1 MINPI
6 SSTGRAFERSV
17 NYGTRLGLSPEQATD
32 RSSGLLLSPE
42 LQKMM
47 QQVQYLQQQRPQMPQ
62 GTIAQQ
68 LNQLTGISALPMP
81 EFKPRFAD
89 GGVVALAAGG
99 PPQMTPEQI
108 RLQQQIREAA
118 ERRMGLGSYGIGL
131 ENYPSSIEDVPEP
144 ERIVNR
150 VVDDKGN
157 IWHKLENGEWRQVS
171 GKRLEGAT
179 IQNNR
184 LVYPDRPSP
193 MQREISSY
201 RTGEKRLPPPDVTV
215 DRISGNTV
223 DRRAATSGAGGGGG
237 EGGIRAAAAAEGA
250 PSAGRLAG
258 IRSMAAS
265 ALPGL
270 IAAQA
275 GSGLVRASSD
285 VLARDEELRKRQGR
299 EPSSSFT
306 ESMIRKITQGGA
318 EPTERA
324 RSGIGA
330 LPTGALT
337 PGGMAIPRG
346 VTVPQMVESLG
357 DMGRSFLSGATF
369 GLFGDTEEERAA
381 QRPTP
386 AAAPKPAA
394 PKPAAPKPAGRPA
407 EARMGMFDIPIGI
420 ESARAALES
429 AVTEDSEYQKLL
441 KRAQQEGTGPYSKM
455 FTEGDR
461 IKSEQ
466 IARLKE
472 SKDRGFARSLVA
484 AGLAMAEQAS
494 KGGQPGNEAQK
505 FLAAA
510 VAGLGGY
517 AKAQEKLEEE
527 ANKSQRELDKFTLD
541 MEQLREASRGELRGS
556 ALQRY
561 NQAQARAEKA
571 RDNIKAYT
579 IVGAQLEASMAA
591 TGMKTAAT
599 MAGIQQR
606 SQAALTKQA
615 YANLKNNPIFQT
627 LLLKQQQTNE
637 GTKERTDVDKRIR
650 EALQGEV
657 SRIMAIPELAAA
669 VQYETG
675 GAGAAGDVDFS
686 GADDIAKMAL
696 GMTGG

>member
-68 LNQLTGISALPMP
+68 LNQLTGISALPTP
-81 EFKPRFAD
+81 QFNPRFAN
-89 GGVVALAAGG
+89 GGIVAFAGPEGSLVVDDMIPRL
-99 PPQMTPEQI
+99 TPEQI

-131 ENYPSSIEDVPEP
+131 ENYPEFNEDMPD
-144 ERIVNR
+144 IKTQ
-150 VVDDKGN
+150 VVDDKGD
-157 IWHKLENGEWRQVS
+157 IWQKTEKGGWRNVS
-171 GKRLEGAT
+171 EIKRLQGTTLEASGIRYA
-179 IQNNR
+179 
-184 LVYPDRPSP
+184 DRPSP
-193 MQREISSY
+193 MQREIEAY
-201 RTGEKRLPPPDVTV
+201 RRTQ
-215 DRISGNTV
+215 
-223 DRRAATSGAGGGGG
+223 AAGAGGGGG
-237 EGGIRAAAAAEGA
+237 GEGIRAAAAEAGAAAEK
-250 PSAGRLAG
+250 
-258 IRSMAAS
+258 
-265 ALPGL
+265 PGL
-270 IAAQA
+270 IRR
-275 GSGLVRASSD
+275 GLGA
-285 VLARDEELRKRQGR
+285 LAR
-299 EPSSSFT
+299 
-306 ESMIRKITQGGA
+306 GA
-318 EPTERA
+318 GALAGAT
-324 RSGIGA
+324 GIGA
-330 LPTGALT
+330 MLSDVGERAESMQGKGGPQGPVIPIGAYGVAYSPET
-337 PGGMAIPRG
+337 APKPGDI
-346 VTVPQMVESLG
+346 G
-357 DMGRSFLSGATF
+357 DMFSSLISGATL
-369 GLFGDTEEERAA
+369 GMFGDREKERAA
-381 QRPTP
+381 EK
-386 AAAPKPAA
+386 PKPAA
-394 PKPAAPKPAGRPA
+394 PKPAAPKPAPAAAPVARPA

-606 SQAALTKQA
+606 AQKALVDAALKDLEGDLGYQQLKLKQA
-615 YANLKNNPIFQT
+615 QAKTPQEKAAAARDI
-627 LLLKQQQTNE
+627 
-637 GTKERTDVDKRIR
+637 
-650 EALQGEV
+650 EAAIQAQAQ
-657 SRIMAIPELAAA
+657 RIMAIPSRAAA

>member
-237 EGGIRAAAAAEGA
+237 EGGIRAAAAGEAGAAAEKPGWIRRGISAIA
-250 PSAGRLAG
+250 PILAG
-258 IRSMAAS
+258 ISGAETARQYGEMRRAEREAGIKSLGVDKKAPWQMRRVETMPEDWMDTPLAETAGKEPGIGPS
-265 ALPGL
+265 PWEIGEAGQAFLSNLPIVGSF
-270 IAAQA
+270 IQNPFETKKEAAQA
-275 GSGLVRASSD
+275 KK
-285 VLARDEELRKRQGR
+285 EEQK
-299 EPSSSFT
+299 
-306 ESMIRKITQGGA
+306 A
-318 EPTERA
+318 
-324 RSGIGA
+324 
-330 LPTGALT
+330 
-337 PGGMAIPRG
+337 
-346 VTVPQMVESLG
+346 
-357 DMGRSFLSGATF
+357 
-369 GLFGDTEEERAA
+369 
-381 QRPTP
+381 

-394 PKPAAPKPAGRPA
+394 PKPAPAAAPTDRPA
-407 EARMGMFDIPIGI
+407 VARLGMLDIPIGI
-420 ESARAALES
+420 EAARAINYD
-429 AVTEDSEYQKLL
+429 AVKEADEYNKLD
-441 KRAQQEGTGPYSKM
+441 KQAQQEGTGPYSKM

-461 IKSEQ
+461 YVTQKLAE
-466 IARLKE
+466 LKDKKE
-472 SKDRGFARSLVA
+472 NSFARSLVA

-494 KGGQPGNEAQK
+494 KGGQPGNETQK

-517 AKAQEKLEEE
+517 AKAQDKLQEEKEKTQDDL
-527 ANKSQRELDKFTLD
+527 AKFTMQL
-541 MEQLREASRGELRGS
+541 EQLRSGARGELRGK
-556 ALQRY
+556 AYERFKD
-561 NQAQARAEKA
+561 AQTMAEKA
-571 RDNIKAYT
+571 RANVRALS
-579 IVGAQLEASMAA
+579 IVQAQLEMSMAA

-606 SQAALTKQA
+606 AQKALVDAALKDLEGDLGYQQLKLKQA
-615 YANLKNNPIFQT
+615 QAKTPQEKAAAARDI
-627 LLLKQQQTNE
+627 
-637 GTKERTDVDKRIR
+637 
-650 EALQGEV
+650 EAAIQAQAQ
-657 SRIMAIPELAAA
+657 RIMAIPSRAAA